1 MLANHT
7 TQVSATTTSA
17 EVQQRLIRGGAT
29 AIATQYDGGGRATS
43 ISFEVAT
50 SYGPRSYVLPLNV
63 ERVFQ
68 VLCRDQ
74 VPPKFRTLEQ
84 AERVAWRILRDWIR
98 AQLAIV
104 STETVL
110 LEQVMLP
117 YMRTADGSTVY
128 ERYEQSELG
137 RVSIEAGGH
146 ER

>member
-7 TQVSATTTSA
+7 TQVSASKTAA
-17 EVQQRLIRGGAT
+17 EVQQMLVRGGAS
-29 AIATQYDGGGRATS
+29 AIATQYEGGRATS
-43 ISFEVAT
+43 VAFEVAT
-50 SYGPRSYVLPLNV
+50 SYGPRSFVLPVNV

-74 VPPKFRTLEQ
+74 VPPKFRTREQ

-104 STETVL
+104 STEMVL

-117 YMRTADGSTVY
+117 YMRTPDGSTVY
-128 ERYEQSELG
+128 ERYERKELG
-137 RVSIEAGGH
+137 RVSIEAGGG
-146 ER
+146 EG